1 MITIFYSCYYFIVVV
16 AVVDGWSRSKKR
28 TRCQNIMSTVCVSSP
43 RFNDSNHDTPL
54 VDVHVISAVTTTLKD
69 PTKIIGRT
77 VELSTTPS
85 SPKLTSSSLSSL
97 SSKIKGNIVSK
108 DREVSNLRQQ
118 IESLSEDLK
127 FTAKTKDAL
136 IRENRKLQEES
147 ENMSKDA
154 HVIWLE

>member
-1 MITIFYSCYYFIVVV
+1 M
-16 AVVDGWSRSKKR
+16 
-28 TRCQNIMSTVCVSSP
+28 
-43 RFNDSNHDTPL
+43 
-54 VDVHVISAVTTTLKD
+54 
-69 PTKIIGRT
+69 
-77 VELSTTPS
+77 
-85 SPKLTSSSLSSL
+85 
-97 SSKIKGNIVSK
+97 SK